1 MSHENFNPPES
12 FLFLYFLSCQPALL
26 LLVPASRHRLQ
37 GRHDDD
43 DDDDGDGAG
52 VGGDDDDDDDD
63 DGDDDDA
70 GDDCHCVGSRDASH
84 PKIGFGE

>member
-37 GRHDDD
+37 DRHDDD
-43 DDDDGDGAG
+43 GDDDGDGARDA
-52 VGGDDDDDDDD
+52 GDAGD
-63 DGDDDDA
+63 DGDD
-70 GDDCHCVGSRDASH
+70 GDDGNTSASSH
-84 PKIGFGE
+84 QQKDF